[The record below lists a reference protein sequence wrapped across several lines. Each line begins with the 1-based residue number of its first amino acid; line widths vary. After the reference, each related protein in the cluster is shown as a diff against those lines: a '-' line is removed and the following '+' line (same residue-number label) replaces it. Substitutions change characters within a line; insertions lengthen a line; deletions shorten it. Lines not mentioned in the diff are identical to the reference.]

1 MLQLICVLTK
11 MYRPS
16 ECLQRRDIFCPVLR
30 KDIGKTTRAKKKSGE
45 STFDFSQR
53 PELSVLSRVM
63 RKIVCRQPKE
73 ALLYNGGIAE
83 SGLQMPHVHVLP
95 VTPLGA
101 CDMAQAGADE
111 HQGGVAIREGTHD
124 PGAPADLAI
133 QAFHD
138 VVRANPRP
146 VLGWESLFKRFCKEV

>member
-1 MLQLICVLTK
+1 MLGWEIT
-11 MYRPS
+11 
-16 ECLQRRDIFCPVLR
+16 
-30 KDIGKTTRAKKKSGE
+30 
-45 STFDFSQR
+45 
-53 PELSVLSRVM
+53 VLSRVM
-63 RKIVCRQPKE
+63 RKIVCRQPRE
-73 ALLYNGGIAE
+73 ALLCNGGIAE
-83 SGLQMPHVHVLP
+83 SGLQMPHVHILL

-138 VVRANPRP
+138 VVRADPRP
-146 VLGWESLFKRFCKEV
+146 VLGWEIAIGQCLRPSQTLCKPPERCRIEASHRR